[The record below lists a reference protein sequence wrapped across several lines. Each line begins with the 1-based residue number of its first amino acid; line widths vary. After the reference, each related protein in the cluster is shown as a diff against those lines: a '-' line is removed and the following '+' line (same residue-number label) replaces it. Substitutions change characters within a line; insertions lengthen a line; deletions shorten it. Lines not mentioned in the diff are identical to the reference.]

1 MTSKQREDEVM
12 EEPLG
17 SVRRINSSGER
28 RVGDGLRVGER
39 LPLRAVKAGSGHFIQ
54 PPREG
59 DKGGGSLYI
68 ATVSVGVETGSKWR
82 QSGR

>member
-1 MTSKQREDEVM
+1 MTSKQPEDEVM

-28 RVGDGLRVGER
+28 RVGDGLRV
-39 LPLRAVKAGSGHFIQ
+39 KAGSGHFIQ

-59 DKGGGSLYI
+59 DRGGGSLFI